1 MCMND
6 TIKPFPPGHYWSSET
21 RMFKKWWHLENNL
34 EDCDLSTFDEEA
46 AMKKTAELLY

>member
-6 TIKPFPPGHYWSSET
+6 TIKPFPPGHFWSSET
-21 RMFKKWWHLENNL
+21 RKFKKWWHLENNL